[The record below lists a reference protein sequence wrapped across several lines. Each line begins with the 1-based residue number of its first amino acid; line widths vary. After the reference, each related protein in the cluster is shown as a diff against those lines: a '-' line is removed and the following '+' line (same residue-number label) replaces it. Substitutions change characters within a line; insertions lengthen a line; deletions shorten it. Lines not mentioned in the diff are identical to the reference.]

1 MSLNQDF
8 LQNDFERVFQDE
20 RLKTDV
26 IYQGQSFWKDVW
38 HRFIQNKG
46 ALFGFIMIVFL
57 LLMAIFAPMLSSHG
71 YYSVMMDH
79 VNLPPRI
86 PGLEKLGI
94 FDGTHNEINV
104 YEQRGLEDVYYFFG
118 TDTLGRDIWTRVWVG
133 TRVSLY
139 IAALAVFIDMVFGM
153 TYGMISGYLGGRVDI
168 YMQRFIEILSGI
180 PSLVIVTLLVIV
192 MKPGILSIT
201 IALLI
206 TGWIGMSRVVRS
218 QVLKLKELDYILA
231 SRTLGVKTVGIIKQD
246 ILPNIFGQ
254 VIIMSMFSIPN
265 AIFYESF
272 LAFIGLGLQPPMA
285 SLGVLISDGF
295 KSLLAYPHMLLF
307 PVVVLAILMLS
318 FNLLADG
325 LRDAFDPKMNE
336 M

>member
-1 MSLNQDF
+1 MNHNQDF
-8 LQNDFERVFQDE
+8 LQNDFELVFQDE
-20 RLKTDV
+20 ALQTDMV
-26 IYQGQSFWKDVW
+26 YEGQSFWKDVLV
-38 HRFIQNKG
+38 RFRKNKG
-46 ALFGFIMIVFL
+46 AVVGLIFILLL
-57 LLMAIFAPMLSSHG
+57 LLMAIFAPMLSR
-71 YYSVMMDH
+71 YAYDSVTMDH

-94 FDGTHNEINV
+94 FNGMHNGKDV
-104 YEQRGLEDVYYFFG
+104 YAERGLTDVYYFFG
-118 TDTLGRDIWTRVWVG
+118 TDTLGRDIWTRVWIG

-139 IAALAVFIDMVFGM
+139 IAALAVVIDMVFGM
-153 TYGMISGYLGGRVDI
+153 SYGMISGYLGGRVDI

-180 PSLVIVTLLVIV
+180 PNLVIVTLLVIV
-192 MKPGILSIT
+192 MKPGIMSIT
-201 IALLI
+201 LALLM

-231 SRTLGVKTVGIIKQD
+231 SRTLGVKTFGIIKQD

-265 AIFYESF
+265 SIFYESF

-295 KSLLAYPHMLLF
+295 KSLLAYPHMLIY
-307 PVVVLAILMLS
+307 PVIVLAILMLS
-318 FNLLADG
+318 FNMLADG
-325 LRDAFDPKMNE
+325 LRDAFDPKMKD